1 MKRILTYHLVTTD
14 PESLGGV
21 SVRRHRVVG
30 TRKCVREGA
39 WILGELGNGKM
50 GKWTIQGW
58 NGTEYLEVCDNCR
71 ITGSKGVLFCWEH
84 GEYFFEDSD
93 CPKN

>member
-1 MKRILTYHLVTTD
+1 MTKCAVCGERTFA
-14 PESLGGV
+14 PEFE
-21 SVRRHRVVG
+21 SV
-30 TRKCVREGA
+30 
-39 WILGELGNGKM
+39 
-50 GKWTIQGW
+50 W
-58 NGTEYLEVCDNCR
+58 NGTEYFEVCDNCR